1 MEYLEQYRP
10 TPMESFIVDY
20 YKRNHIKSP
29 QDIDLDMFAYEA
41 GIWIHYS
48 ATPSTH
54 YEMDDTMYSVI
65 IDDRAPWQQQRVELA
80 HELGHC
86 ILHVGNQSHIS
97 QQMRLL
103 QEAQADRFA
112 FYALTPT
119 FMIAN
124 CLVHAFNRD
133 QLVSQLAYSFDVP
146 EPFMDVRLQ
155 LLEQRLNDL
164 SAQAQLAAAV
174 AEASVG
180 YDYSYRHPGNPNI
193 ELLVREGVIVG
204 QRRRAAI

>member
-1 MEYLEQYRP
+1 MEHLAHYRP
-10 TPMESFIVDY
+10 TPMESFIVDFY
-20 YKRNHIKSP
+20 RGNHVKSP
-29 QDIDLDMFAYEA
+29 QDIDLELFAYEA

-48 ATPSTH
+48 SMPSTH
-54 YEMDDTMYSVI
+54 YEMDNSMYSIV
-65 IDDRAPWQQQRVELA
+65 IDDRGPWQQQRVELA
-80 HELGHC
+80 HEIGHC
-86 ILHVGNQSHIS
+86 ILHVGNQSYIS
-97 QQMRLL
+97 QQMRVV

-133 QLVSQLAYSFDVP
+133 QLVSQLAYDFDVP
-146 EPFMDVRLQ
+146 EPFMDVRLA
-155 LLEQRLNDL
+155 LLEERMRTL
-164 SAQAQLAAAV
+164 SAQQQMAAAL
-174 AEASVG
+174 AQAASG

-193 ELLVREGVIVG
+193 ELLVRDGVIIG